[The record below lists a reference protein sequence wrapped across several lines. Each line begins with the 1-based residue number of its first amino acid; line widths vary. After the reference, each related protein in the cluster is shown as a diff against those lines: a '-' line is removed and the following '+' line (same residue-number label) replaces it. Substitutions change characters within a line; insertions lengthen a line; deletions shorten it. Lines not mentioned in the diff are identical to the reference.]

1 MSKSAIF
8 VVSGFLAFLLYAL
21 LLYGL
26 LLERHNKEAEKIL
39 LDLGKKNEQIIDLN
53 LEDLPSD
60 EKKDG
65 KVVEKVDEKKAEK
78 VVEKVEEKKDEKVV
92 EKVEEKKDEKV
103 VEKNATDKEGDFI
116 DPKEQEESL
125 ENIFSSLNDFQEKT
139 DTNAQKDEQK
149 NEQEEEQR
157 RLKEQQRLRKNQK
170 NQEMLK
176 GLQQN
181 LDQFAQKLESV
192 KNKTLDL
199 QIPKQDGVDEK
210 AYQEWY
216 AQIYQ
221 ILYKGWKGVFYHK
234 ASVSALIMI
243 TKDGEFDYTILSYS
257 DFKDYNKSVMTLLND
272 LKKVDFP
279 PYPGGNMISIKVNF
293 TTKEEQ

>member
-39 LDLGKKNEQIIDLN
+39 LDLGKKNEQVIDLN

-60 EKKDG
+60 EKKD
-65 KVVEKVDEKKAEK
+65 EKAA
-78 VVEKVEEKKDEKVV
+78 EKVEEKKDEKA
-92 EKVEEKKDEKV
+92 
-103 VEKNATDKEGDFI
+103 VEKNATDKDGDFI

-139 DTNAQKDEQK
+139 DTNAQKNEQK

-157 RLKEQQRLRKNQK
+157 RLKEQQRLKQNQK

-199 QIPKQDGVDEK
+199 QVPKQDGVDEK

-279 PYPGGNMISIKVNF
+279 PYPGGNMISIQVNF

>member
-39 LDLGKKNEQIIDLN
+39 LDLGKKNEQVIDLN

-60 EKKDG
+60 
-65 KVVEKVDEKKAEK
+65 
-78 VVEKVEEKKDEKVV
+78 
-92 EKVEEKKDEKV
+92 EKKDEKV

-139 DTNAQKDEQK
+139 DTNTQKDEQK

-181 LDQFAQKLESV
+181 LDQFVQKLESV

>member
-39 LDLGKKNEQIIDLN
+39 LDLGKKNEQVIDLN

-60 EKKDG
+60 EKKD
-65 KVVEKVDEKKAEK
+65 EKAA
-78 VVEKVEEKKDEKVV
+78 

-157 RLKEQQRLRKNQK
+157 RLKEQQRLKQNQK

-279 PYPGGNMISIKVNF
+279 PYPGGSMISIQVNF

>member
-39 LDLGKKNEQIIDLN
+39 LDLGKKNEQVIDLN
-53 LEDLPSD
+53 LEDLPS
-60 EKKDG
+60 
-65 KVVEKVDEKKAEK
+65 
-78 VVEKVEEKKDEKVV
+78 EEKKDEKAA

-125 ENIFSSLNDFQEKT
+125 EDIFSSLNDFQEKT

-157 RLKEQQRLRKNQK
+157 RLKEQQRLKQNQK

-279 PYPGGNMISIKVNF
+279 PYPGGNMISIQVNF

>member
-60 EKKDG
+60 EKKD
-65 KVVEKVDEKKAEK
+65 EKVA
-78 VVEKVEEKKDEKVV
+78 
-92 EKVEEKKDEKV
+92 
-103 VEKNATDKEGDFI
+103 EKNATDKEGDFI

-125 ENIFSSLNDFQEKT
+125 ENIFSSLSDFQEKT

-149 NEQEEEQR
+149 NEQEEQR

-234 ASVSALIMI
+234 ASVSVLIMI

-257 DFKDYNKSVMTLLND
+257 DFKDYNKSVITLLND

>member
-60 EKKDG
+60 EKKD
-65 KVVEKVDEKKAEK
+65 EK
-78 VVEKVEEKKDEKVV
+78 VVEKA
-92 EKVEEKKDEKV
+92 EEKKDEKV

-279 PYPGGNMISIKVNF
+279 PYPGGSMISIQVNF

>member
-26 LLERHNKEAEKIL
+26 LLERHNEEAEKIL
-39 LDLGKKNEQIIDLN
+39 LDLNKKDEQAIDLN
-53 LEDLPSD
+53 LEDPPS
-60 EKKDG
+60 EKKNE
-65 KVVEKVDEKKAEK
+65 KIEKVTEKQ
-78 VVEKVEEKKDEKVV
+78 
-92 EKVEEKKDEKV
+92 
-103 VEKNATDKEGDFI
+103 GDFLE
-116 DPKEQEESL
+116 PKEEPKEEPEESL
-125 ENIFSSLNDFQEKT
+125 EDIFSSLNDFQEKT
-139 DTNAQKDEQK
+139 DKNAQKDEQK
-149 NEQEEEQR
+149 NKEEEQR
-157 RLKEQQRLRKNQK
+157 RLREQQRLKQNQE

-181 LDQFAQKLESV
+181 LNQFTQKLESV

-221 ILYKGWKGVFYHK
+221 ILYKGWRGVFYHK

-257 DFKDYNKSVMTLLND
+257 DFKDYNKSVMTLLDD

>member
-8 VVSGFLAFLLYAL
+8 VLSGFLAFLLYAL

-39 LDLGKKNEQIIDLN
+39 LDLNKKDEQAIDLN
-53 LEDLPSD
+53 LEDLPS
-60 EKKDG
+60 EKKNE
-65 KVVEKVDEKKAEK
+65 KIEKVTEKQ
-78 VVEKVEEKKDEKVV
+78 
-92 EKVEEKKDEKV
+92 
-103 VEKNATDKEGDFI
+103 GDFLE
-116 DPKEQEESL
+116 PKEEPKEEPEESL
-125 ENIFSSLNDFQEKT
+125 EDIFSSLNDFQEKT
-139 DTNAQKDEQK
+139 DKNAQKDEQK
-149 NEQEEEQR
+149 NKEEEQR
-157 RLKEQQRLRKNQK
+157 RLREQQRLRQNQE

-181 LDQFAQKLESV
+181 LNQFTQKLESV

-221 ILYKGWKGVFYHK
+221 ILYKGWRGVFYHK

-257 DFKDYNKSVMTLLND
+257 DFKDYNKSVMTLLDD

>member
-1 MSKSAIF
+1 MSKSTIF

-39 LDLGKKNEQIIDLN
+39 LDLGKKNEQVIDLN

-60 EKKDG
+60 
-65 KVVEKVDEKKAEK
+65 
-78 VVEKVEEKKDEKVV
+78 
-92 EKVEEKKDEKV
+92 EKKDEKV

-139 DTNAQKDEQK
+139 DTNTQKNEQK

-234 ASVSALIMI
+234 ASVSVLIMI

>member
-39 LDLGKKNEQIIDLN
+39 LDLGKKNEQVIDLN

-60 EKKDG
+60 EKKD
-65 KVVEKVDEKKAEK
+65 EKVA
-78 VVEKVEEKKDEKVV
+78 
-92 EKVEEKKDEKV
+92 
-103 VEKNATDKEGDFI
+103 EKNATDKEGDFI

-125 ENIFSSLNDFQEKT
+125 EDIFSSLNDFQEKT
-139 DTNAQKDEQK
+139 DANAQKDEQK

-234 ASVSALIMI
+234 ASVSVLIMI

-279 PYPGGNMISIKVNF
+279 PYPGGNMISIQVNF

>member
-1 MSKSAIF
+1 MSKNAIF
-8 VVSGFLAFLLYAL
+8 VVSGFLAFLLYVL

-26 LLERHNKEAEKIL
+26 LLERHNEEAEKIL
-39 LDLGKKNEQIIDLN
+39 LDLGKKNEQIINLN

-60 EKKDG
+60 EKK
-65 KVVEKVDEKKAEK
+65 E
-78 VVEKVEEKKDEKVV
+78 
-92 EKVEEKKDEKV
+92 EKV

-257 DFKDYNKSVMTLLND
+257 DFKDYNKSVMTLLDD

>member
-26 LLERHNKEAEKIL
+26 LLERHNEEAEKIL

-60 EKKDG
+60 
-65 KVVEKVDEKKAEK
+65 
-78 VVEKVEEKKDEKVV
+78 
-92 EKVEEKKDEKV
+92 EKKDEKV

-139 DTNAQKDEQK
+139 DTNAQKD
-149 NEQEEEQR
+149 EQEEEQR

-279 PYPGGNMISIKVNF
+279 PYPGGNMVSIKVNF

>member
-39 LDLGKKNEQIIDLN
+39 LDLGKKNEQVIDLN

-60 EKKDG
+60 
-65 KVVEKVDEKKAEK
+65 
-78 VVEKVEEKKDEKVV
+78 EKKDEKVV

-125 ENIFSSLNDFQEKT
+125 EDIFSSLNDFQEKA

-176 GLQQN
+176 DLQQN

-279 PYPGGNMISIKVNF
+279 PYPGGNMISIQVNF

>member
-1 MSKSAIF
+1 MSKSTIF
-8 VVSGFLAFLLYAL
+8 VLSGFLAFLLYAL

-39 LDLGKKNEQIIDLN
+39 LDLNKKDEQAIDLN
-53 LEDLPSD
+53 LEDPPS
-60 EKKDG
+60 EKKNE
-65 KVVEKVDEKKAEK
+65 KIEKVTEKQ
-78 VVEKVEEKKDEKVV
+78 
-92 EKVEEKKDEKV
+92 
-103 VEKNATDKEGDFI
+103 GDFLE
-116 DPKEQEESL
+116 PKEEPKEEPEESL
-125 ENIFSSLNDFQEKT
+125 EDIFSSLNDFQEKT
-139 DTNAQKDEQK
+139 DKNAQKDEQK
-149 NEQEEEQR
+149 NEQEEQR
-157 RLKEQQRLRKNQK
+157 RLREQQRLKQNQE

-181 LDQFAQKLESV
+181 LNRFTQKLESV

-221 ILYKGWKGVFYHK
+221 ILYKGWRGVFYHK

-243 TKDGEFDYTILSYS
+243 TKDGEFDYTILGYS
-257 DFKDYNKSVMTLLND
+257 DFKDYNKSVMTLLDD

>member
-1 MSKSAIF
+1 MSKSTIF

-39 LDLGKKNEQIIDLN
+39 LDLGKKNEQVIDLN

-60 EKKDG
+60 EKKD
-65 KVVEKVDEKKAEK
+65 EKIAEK
-78 VVEKVEEKKDEKVV
+78 A
-92 EKVEEKKDEKV
+92 EEKKDEKV

-125 ENIFSSLNDFQEKT
+125 EDIFSSLNDFQEKT
-139 DTNAQKDEQK
+139 DTNAQKDDQK

-157 RLKEQQRLRKNQK
+157 RLKEQQRLKQNQK

-279 PYPGGNMISIKVNF
+279 QYPGGNMISIQVNF

>member
-60 EKKDG
+60 
-65 KVVEKVDEKKAEK
+65 
-78 VVEKVEEKKDEKVV
+78 EKKDEKVV

-279 PYPGGNMISIKVNF
+279 PYPGGNMISIQVNF

>member
-21 LLYGL
+21 LLCGL

-60 EKKDG
+60 EKKE
-65 KVVEKVDEKKAEK
+65 EKVA
-78 VVEKVEEKKDEKVV
+78 
-92 EKVEEKKDEKV
+92 
-103 VEKNATDKEGDFI
+103 EKNATDKEGDFI

-257 DFKDYNKSVMTLLND
+257 DFKDYNKSVITLLND

>member
-26 LLERHNKEAEKIL
+26 LLEKHNKEAEKIL
-39 LDLGKKNEQIIDLN
+39 LDLGKKNEQVIDLN

-60 EKKDG
+60 EKKD
-65 KVVEKVDEKKAEK
+65 EKVA
-78 VVEKVEEKKDEKVV
+78 

-125 ENIFSSLNDFQEKT
+125 EDIFSSLNDFQEKT
-139 DTNAQKDEQK
+139 DKNAQKEEQK

-279 PYPGGNMISIKVNF
+279 PYPGGNMISIQVNF

>member
-21 LLYGL
+21 LLCGL
-26 LLERHNKEAEKIL
+26 LLERHNEEAEKIL
-39 LDLGKKNEQIIDLN
+39 LDLGKKNEQVIDLN
-53 LEDLPSD
+53 LEDLPSE
-60 EKKDG
+60 EKKD
-65 KVVEKVDEKKAEK
+65 
-78 VVEKVEEKKDEKVV
+78 EKVEEKKDEKV
-92 EKVEEKKDEKV
+92 EEKKDEKV
-103 VEKNATDKEGDFI
+103 AEKNATDKEGDFI

-279 PYPGGNMISIKVNF
+279 PYPGGNMVSIQVNF

>member
-26 LLERHNKEAEKIL
+26 LLERHNEEAEKIL

-53 LEDLPSD
+53 LEDLPS
-60 EKKDG
+60 
-65 KVVEKVDEKKAEK
+65 
-78 VVEKVEEKKDEKVV
+78 EEKKE
-92 EKVEEKKDEKV
+92 EKV

-234 ASVSALIMI
+234 ASVSVLIMI

>member
-39 LDLGKKNEQIIDLN
+39 LDLGKKNEQVIDLN
-53 LEDLPSD
+53 LEDVPSD
-60 EKKDG
+60 EKKD
-65 KVVEKVDEKKAEK
+65 EKA
-78 VVEKVEEKKDEKVV
+78 
-92 EKVEEKKDEKV
+92 
-103 VEKNATDKEGDFI
+103 VEKNAADKEGDFI

-139 DTNAQKDEQK
+139 DTNAQKNEQK

-181 LDQFAQKLESV
+181 LDQFTQKLESV

-257 DFKDYNKSVMTLLND
+257 DFKDYNKSVMTLLDD

>member
-26 LLERHNKEAEKIL
+26 LLERHNEEAEKIL

-60 EKKDG
+60 EKKE
-65 KVVEKVDEKKAEK
+65 EKVA
-78 VVEKVEEKKDEKVV
+78 
-92 EKVEEKKDEKV
+92 
-103 VEKNATDKEGDFI
+103 EKNATDKEGDFI

>member
-53 LEDLPSD
+53 LEDLPSA
-60 EKKDG
+60 EKK
-65 KVVEKVDEKKAEK
+65 E
-78 VVEKVEEKKDEKVV
+78 
-92 EKVEEKKDEKV
+92 EKV

-279 PYPGGNMISIKVNF
+279 PYPGGNMISIQVNF

>member
-39 LDLGKKNEQIIDLN
+39 LDLGKKNEQVIDLN

-60 EKKDG
+60 EKKD
-65 KVVEKVDEKKAEK
+65 EKIAEK
-78 VVEKVEEKKDEKVV
+78 T
-92 EKVEEKKDEKV
+92 EEKKDEKV

-125 ENIFSSLNDFQEKT
+125 EDIFSSLNDFQEKT
-139 DTNAQKDEQK
+139 DKNAQKDEQK

-176 GLQQN
+176 DLQQN

-221 ILYKGWKGVFYHK
+221 ILYKGWRGVFYHK

-257 DFKDYNKSVMTLLND
+257 DFKDYNKSVMTLLDD

>member
-39 LDLGKKNEQIIDLN
+39 LDLNKKDEQAIDLN
-53 LEDLPSD
+53 LEDLPS
-60 EKKDG
+60 EKKNE
-65 KVVEKVDEKKAEK
+65 KIEKVTEKQ
-78 VVEKVEEKKDEKVV
+78 
-92 EKVEEKKDEKV
+92 
-103 VEKNATDKEGDFI
+103 GDFLE
-116 DPKEQEESL
+116 PKEEPKEEPEESL
-125 ENIFSSLNDFQEKT
+125 EDIFSSLNDFQEKT
-139 DTNAQKDEQK
+139 DKNAQKDEQK
-149 NEQEEEQR
+149 NKQEEQR
-157 RLKEQQRLRKNQK
+157 RLREQQRLKQNQE

-181 LDQFAQKLESV
+181 LNQFTQKLESV

-199 QIPKQDGVDEK
+199 QVPKQDGVDEK

-221 ILYKGWKGVFYHK
+221 ILYKGWRGVFYHK
-234 ASVSALIMI
+234 ASVSVLIMI

-257 DFKDYNKSVMTLLND
+257 DFKDYNKSVMTLLDD

>member
-8 VVSGFLAFLLYAL
+8 VVSGFLAFLLYVL
-21 LLYGL
+21 LLCGL

-39 LDLGKKNEQIIDLN
+39 LDLGKKNEQVIDLN

-60 EKKDG
+60 EKK
-65 KVVEKVDEKKAEK
+65 E
-78 VVEKVEEKKDEKVV
+78 
-92 EKVEEKKDEKV
+92 EKV

-279 PYPGGNMISIKVNF
+279 PYPGGNMISIQVNF

>member
-39 LDLGKKNEQIIDLN
+39 LDLGKKNEQVIDLN

-60 EKKDG
+60 EKKD
-65 KVVEKVDEKKAEK
+65 EKIAEK
-78 VVEKVEEKKDEKVV
+78 AEEKKDEKA
-92 EKVEEKKDEKV
+92 

-176 GLQQN
+176 DLQQN

-279 PYPGGNMISIKVNF
+279 PYPGGNMVSIQVNF

>member
-39 LDLGKKNEQIIDLN
+39 LDLGKKNEQVIDLN
-53 LEDLPSD
+53 LEDVPSD
-60 EKKDG
+60 EKKD
-65 KVVEKVDEKKAEK
+65 EKAA
-78 VVEKVEEKKDEKVV
+78 

-103 VEKNATDKEGDFI
+103 VEKNATDKESDFI

-157 RLKEQQRLRKNQK
+157 RLREQQRLRKNQK

-234 ASVSALIMI
+234 ASVSVLIMI

-279 PYPGGNMISIKVNF
+279 PYPGGNMISIQVNF

>member
-39 LDLGKKNEQIIDLN
+39 LDLGKKNEQVIDLN

-60 EKKDG
+60 EKKD
-65 KVVEKVDEKKAEK
+65 EKIAEK
-78 VVEKVEEKKDEKVV
+78 A
-92 EKVEEKKDEKV
+92 EEKKDEKV

-125 ENIFSSLNDFQEKT
+125 EDIFSSLNDFQEKT
-139 DTNAQKDEQK
+139 DANAQKDEQK

-157 RLKEQQRLRKNQK
+157 RLKEQQRLKQNQR

-279 PYPGGNMISIKVNF
+279 PYPGGNMISIQVNF

>member
-26 LLERHNKEAEKIL
+26 LLERHNEEAEKIL

-60 EKKDG
+60 EKKE
-65 KVVEKVDEKKAEK
+65 EKA
-78 VVEKVEEKKDEKVV
+78 VEKVEEKKDEKV
-92 EKVEEKKDEKV
+92 EEKV
-103 VEKNATDKEGDFI
+103 VEKNATDKESDFI

-149 NEQEEEQR
+149 KEQEEEQR

-279 PYPGGNMISIKVNF
+279 PYPGGSMISIQVNF
-293 TTKEEQ
+293 TTKE

>member
-8 VVSGFLAFLLYAL
+8 VLSGFLAFLLYAL

-39 LDLGKKNEQIIDLN
+39 LDLNKKDEQTIDLN
-53 LEDLPSD
+53 LEDLPS
-60 EKKDG
+60 EKKNE
-65 KVVEKVDEKKAEK
+65 KIEKVTEKQ
-78 VVEKVEEKKDEKVV
+78 
-92 EKVEEKKDEKV
+92 
-103 VEKNATDKEGDFI
+103 GDFLE
-116 DPKEQEESL
+116 PKEEPKEEPEESL
-125 ENIFSSLNDFQEKT
+125 EDIFSSLNDFQEKT
-139 DTNAQKDEQK
+139 DKNAQKDEQK
-149 NEQEEEQR
+149 NEQEEQR
-157 RLKEQQRLRKNQK
+157 RLREQQRLKQNQE

-181 LDQFAQKLESV
+181 LNQFTQKLESV

-221 ILYKGWKGVFYHK
+221 ILYKGWRGVFYHK
-234 ASVSALIMI
+234 ASVSVLIMI

-257 DFKDYNKSVMTLLND
+257 DFKDYNKSVMTLLDD

>member
-21 LLYGL
+21 LLCGL
-26 LLERHNKEAEKIL
+26 LLERHNEEAEKIL

-60 EKKDG
+60 EKKE
-65 KVVEKVDEKKAEK
+65 EKVA
-78 VVEKVEEKKDEKVV
+78 
-92 EKVEEKKDEKV
+92 
-103 VEKNATDKEGDFI
+103 EKNATDKEGDFI

>member
-39 LDLGKKNEQIIDLN
+39 LDLGKKNEQVIDLN

-60 EKKDG
+60 
-65 KVVEKVDEKKAEK
+65 
-78 VVEKVEEKKDEKVV
+78 EKKDEKVV

-125 ENIFSSLNDFQEKT
+125 EDIFSSLNDFQEKT
-139 DTNAQKDEQK
+139 DANAQKDDQK

-157 RLKEQQRLRKNQK
+157 RLKEQQRLKQNQK

>member
-60 EKKDG
+60 EKKD
-65 KVVEKVDEKKAEK
+65 EKVA
-78 VVEKVEEKKDEKVV
+78 
-92 EKVEEKKDEKV
+92 
-103 VEKNATDKEGDFI
+103 EKNATDKEDDFI

-149 NEQEEEQR
+149 NEQEDQR

-243 TKDGEFDYTILSYS
+243 TKDGEFDYTIISYS

>member
-39 LDLGKKNEQIIDLN
+39 LDLGKKNEQVIDLN
-53 LEDLPSD
+53 LEDVPSE
-60 EKKDG
+60 EKKD
-65 KVVEKVDEKKAEK
+65 EKAA
-78 VVEKVEEKKDEKVV
+78 EKVEEKKDEKA
-92 EKVEEKKDEKV
+92 

-125 ENIFSSLNDFQEKT
+125 EDIFSSLNDFQEKT
-139 DTNAQKDEQK
+139 DANAQKDDQK

-157 RLKEQQRLRKNQK
+157 RLKEQQRLKQNQK

-279 PYPGGNMISIKVNF
+279 PYPGGSMISIQVNF

>member
-1 MSKSAIF
+1 MSKSTIF

-26 LLERHNKEAEKIL
+26 LLEKHNKEAEKIL
-39 LDLGKKNEQIIDLN
+39 LDLGKKNEQVIDLN

-60 EKKDG
+60 EKKD
-65 KVVEKVDEKKAEK
+65 EKVAEK
-78 VVEKVEEKKDEKVV
+78 VA

-125 ENIFSSLNDFQEKT
+125 EDIFSSLNDFQEKT
-139 DTNAQKDEQK
+139 DTNAQKGEQK

-181 LDQFAQKLESV
+181 LDQFTQKLESV

-257 DFKDYNKSVMTLLND
+257 DFKDYNNSVITLLND

-279 PYPGGNMISIKVNF
+279 PYPGGNMVSIQVNF

>member
-39 LDLGKKNEQIIDLN
+39 LDLGKKNEQVIDLN
-53 LEDLPSD
+53 LEDLPS
-60 EKKDG
+60 
-65 KVVEKVDEKKAEK
+65 
-78 VVEKVEEKKDEKVV
+78 EEKKDEKIA
-92 EKVEEKKDEKV
+92 EKAEEKKDEKA

-116 DPKEQEESL
+116 DSKEQEESL

-139 DTNAQKDEQK
+139 DKNAQKDEQK

-221 ILYKGWKGVFYHK
+221 ILYKGWKGVFYYK

-243 TKDGEFDYTILSYS
+243 TKDGEFDYTILRYS

-279 PYPGGNMISIKVNF
+279 PYPGGNMISIQVNF

>member
-39 LDLGKKNEQIIDLN
+39 LDLGKKNEQVIDLN
-53 LEDLPSD
+53 LEDLPS
-60 EKKDG
+60 
-65 KVVEKVDEKKAEK
+65 
-78 VVEKVEEKKDEKVV
+78 EEKKDEKIA

-139 DTNAQKDEQK
+139 DANAQKDDQK

-176 GLQQN
+176 DLQQN

-279 PYPGGNMISIKVNF
+279 PYPGGNMVSIQVNF

>member
-39 LDLGKKNEQIIDLN
+39 LDLGKKNEQVIDLN

-60 EKKDG
+60 
-65 KVVEKVDEKKAEK
+65 
-78 VVEKVEEKKDEKVV
+78 
-92 EKVEEKKDEKV
+92 EKKDEKV

-125 ENIFSSLNDFQEKT
+125 EDIFSSLNDFQEKT

-149 NEQEEEQR
+149 NDQEEEQR

-279 PYPGGNMISIKVNF
+279 PYPGGSMISIQVNF

>member
-26 LLERHNKEAEKIL
+26 LLERHNEEAEKIL

-60 EKKDG
+60 EKKD
-65 KVVEKVDEKKAEK
+65 EK
-78 VVEKVEEKKDEKVV
+78 VVEKKDEKVA
-92 EKVEEKKDEKV
+92 EKKDEKV
-103 VEKNATDKEGDFI
+103 AEKNATDKEGDFI

-181 LDQFAQKLESV
+181 LDQFVQKLESV